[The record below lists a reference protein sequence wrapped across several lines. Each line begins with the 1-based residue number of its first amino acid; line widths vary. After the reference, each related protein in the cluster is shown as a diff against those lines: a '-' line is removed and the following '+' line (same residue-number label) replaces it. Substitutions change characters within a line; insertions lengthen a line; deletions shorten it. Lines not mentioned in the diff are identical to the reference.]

1 MLLSKATEL
10 TFADGTDYRSL
21 TAVACDNGNKH
32 DCSREVV
39 TAVGS
44 GGEGGGGGDLF
55 IQRIHTNAA
64 SISDTMF
71 VLF

>member
-44 GGEGGGGGDLF
+44 GGEGGGGVICSYSAYTQML
-55 IQRIHTNAA
+55 
-64 SISDTMF
+64 
-71 VLF
+71 LP